1 MWRALRA
8 CLGPIPVGEASS
20 GEPSPRVPAG
30 TVVYAVGDIHGCKD
44 LLELMLD
51 LIRKDRE
58 ERAGSAEAGRCVV
71 VYVGDYIDRGP
82 DSKGVIDLLL
92 SDPLEDVETVFLRG
106 NHEWMIRKMLDD
118 PESAD
123 IAHRW
128 AWNGGKPT
136 VRSYK
141 AKGFFK
147 LGEAIPAAHLAFLEG
162 LRLHHTEGDYL
173 FVHAG
178 IRPGVPLDKQTDDD
192 KVWIRHPFLEHEGS
206 HDGWFVVH
214 GHTPV
219 EEVEVRPNR
228 ICIDTHAYET
238 GVLTALVLEGT
249 ERRFLQTP
257 RDGKS
262 RLRRWF

>member
-1 MWRALRA
+1 MK
-8 CLGPIPVGEASS
+8 PP
-20 GEPSPRVPAG
+20 EPPKPPEVPAG

-58 ERAGSAEAGRCVV
+58 ERAGVSDARRCVV
-71 VYVGDYIDRGP
+71 VYIGDYIDRGP

-92 SDPLEDVETVFLRG
+92 SNPLEGVETVFLKG
-106 NHEWMIRKMLDD
+106 NHEWMIEQMLND
-118 PESAD
+118 PESED
-123 IAHRW
+123 IADRW
-128 AWNGGKPT
+128 DWNGGKPT
-136 VRSYK
+136 VRSYE

-147 LGEAIPAAHLAFLEG
+147 LREAIPDAHMDFLEG
-162 LRLHHTEGDYL
+162 LKLHHTEGDYL

-178 IRPGVPLDKQTDDD
+178 IRPGVPLDQQTDDD
-192 KVWIRHPFLEHEGS
+192 KVWIRREFLGHKGS

-219 EEVEVRPNR
+219 EEVEVLPNR

-238 GVLTALVLEGT
+238 GALTAVVLEGA

-257 RDGKS
+257 KDGKS
-262 RLRRWF
+262 RAIWY

>member
-1 MWRALRA
+1 MVCALSQER
-8 CLGPIPVGEASS
+8 LGAVPVGETSS
-20 GEPSPRVPAG
+20 GESPPQVPAG

-58 ERAGSAEAGRCVV
+58 ERANSAEVDRCVV
-71 VYVGDYIDRGP
+71 VYIGDYIDRGP

-92 SDPLEDVETVFLRG
+92 SDPLEDVETVFLGG
-106 NHEWMIRKMLDD
+106 NHEWMIGKMLDD
-118 PESAD
+118 LESWD
-123 IAHRW
+123 IADRW
-128 AWNGGKPT
+128 DGNGGYAT
-136 VRSYK
+136 VISY
-141 AKGFFK
+141 GVEQFSE
-147 LGEAIPAAHLAFLEG
+147 LGKAIPDAHLDFLKG

-178 IRPGVPLDKQTDDD
+178 IRPGVPLDQQTHKDL
-192 KVWIRHPFLEHEGS
+192 VWIRREFLEHEGS
-206 HDGWFVVH
+206 HGLFVVH

-238 GVLTALVLEGT
+238 GALTALVLEGT

-262 RLRRWF
+262 RADWY